1 MKPGRKE
8 KLKPRQVTWARARWR
23 GGLSLKELCW
33 ALQIDR
39 STLQGYA
46 KRHGFGPHPHAHIG
60 KLLVTKPEPP
70 RQDSPTCFVCGGSS
84 ATWDGHDRCR
94 GRTPVHEE
102 HGRAA

>member
-23 GGLSLKELCW
+23 GGAPMREICW
-33 ALQIDR
+33 ALRIDR

-60 KLLVTKPEPP
+60 KLLTEPKPTLYRCP
-70 RQDSPTCFVCGGSS
+70 VC
-84 ATWDGHDRCR
+84 DGLS
-94 GRTPVHEE
+94 RTPVHES
-102 HGRAA
+102 HGKVAA